1 MQWEPICLLTK
12 QNHLKQNENEGDV
25 HAPSF
30 KKRGY
35 VYRFR
40 GLAKKEPRERFSI
53 MFDVKMGLPTEDR
66 HRIIDDGV
74 LVVTLLFMI
83 IDACIHA
90 IDKGATGDELH
101 GEGFAAIE
109 IHDKFIV

>member
-1 MQWEPICLLTK
+1 MPLL
-12 QNHLKQNENEGDV
+12 LKEGIRV
-25 HAPSF
+25 SI
-30 KKRGY
+30 Y
-35 VYRFR
+35 
-40 GLAKKEPRERFSI
+40 GLSKKEPRERFSI

-74 LVVTLLFMI
+74 LVVTFLFMI

-90 IDKGATGDELH
+90 VDKGATGDEFH

-109 IHDKFIV
+109 IDD

>member
-1 MQWEPICLLTK
+1 M
-12 QNHLKQNENEGDV
+12 
-25 HAPSF
+25 
-30 KKRGY
+30 
-35 VYRFR
+35 YRFM

-90 IDKGATGDELH
+90 VDKGATGDEFH

-109 IHDKFIV
+109 IHD